1 MPAATR
7 QGDTCTGHGA
17 FPPRAA
23 TEGSPNVYIN
33 GLPANRVGDAWAA
46 HCNSSGCHPSTTAS
60 GSSSVFINGKAA
72 ARIGDD
78 IACGSVVAKGSSS
91 VFIGG

>member
-7 QGDTCTGHGA
+7 LGDTCTGHGS

-23 TEGSPNVYIN
+23 TEGSPNVFIN
-33 GLPANRVGDAWAA
+33 GQPVHRVGDAWAV
-46 HCNSSGCHPSTTAS
+46 HCDSSGCHPSTTAS
-60 GSSSVFINGKAA
+60 GSSSVFCNGKPV

-78 IACGSVVAKGSSS
+78 VACGSVIAKGSSN
-91 VFIGG
+91 VFVGG